1 MQETP
6 NIPQR
11 HPDLADILRN
21 GIDDYILSYGNIPNK
36 FKKVTNHICQCRT
49 RDMGGHV
56 YQCDTCKTKRISFN
70 SCRDRHCP
78 KCQGTARAA
87 WVAKRTS
94 ELLPVGYFHVVFT
107 LPDSFNGIRLRSKK
121 TFYDILY
128 RSVSETLL
136 ELGKDPQWLGGSIG
150 FMATLHT
157 WGQKLLE
164 HPHLH
169 CIIPGGGI
177 RLDGK
182 KWITFRKDY
191 LFPVEVMSRL
201 FKGKFLDYFSTAIKT
216 KELDFPDSCM
226 PNGLN
231 AFMKQQWAKD
241 WVVYAKEPFGSAEQ
255 VVKYLG
261 RYTHRI
267 AVSNNRLLKH
277 ENNQV
282 TFKWKDYADGNK
294 QKEMTVDETEF
305 IRRYFLHVLPDHFVR
320 IRYFGILSNRGK
332 TGKLVH
338 CFSLLSKK
346 YDKKII
352 PANTIAAMIMAVMGI
367 DISLCAYCGKG
378 HFQEIKEILK
388 IPEKSRYV
396 LVA

>member
-1 MQETP
+1 MQETL
-6 NIPQR
+6 NTTR
-11 HPDLADILRN
+11 TKPDLADILRN
-21 GIDDYILSYGNIPNK
+21 GIDDYIMTYGNIPYK

-107 LPDSFNGIRLRSKK
+107 LPDSFNGINLKNKK
-121 TFYDILY
+121 PFYDILY

-136 ELGKDPQWLGGSIG
+136 ELGRDPRWLGGTIG
-150 FMATLHT
+150 FMAVLHT

-164 HPHLH
+164 HPHIH

-182 KWITFRKDY
+182 KWITFRKNY
-191 LFPVEVMSRL
+191 LIPGDVMSLL
-201 FKGKFLDYFSTAIKT
+201 FKGKFLDYFSKAVKGNQL
-216 KELDFPDSCM
+216 EFPDSCM

-231 AFMKQQWAKD
+231 AFLKQQWTKD
-241 WVVYAKEPFGSAEQ
+241 WVVFAKEPFGSAEQ

-267 AVSNNRLLKH
+267 AISNSRLLKH
-277 ENNQV
+277 ENEQV
-282 TFKWKDYADGNK
+282 TFQWKDYADGNK
-294 QKEMTVDETEF
+294 QKETTIDETEF

-320 IRYFGILSNRGK
+320 IRYYGILSNRDK
-332 TGKLVH
+332 TRKFEQ

-346 YDKKII
+346 YEKKNV
-352 PANTIAAMIMAVMGI
+352 PTTTIAAMIMAVMGI
-367 DISLCAYCGKG
+367 DITLCPHCANG
-378 HFQEIKEILK
+378 HFQEIHEILK
-388 IPEKSRYV
+388 IPDRNRYV
-396 LVA
+396 LAA